1 EKITIEPGEEKNIT
15 FNLQAMQAA
24 PGRQSPG
31 MTGMISEK
39 DEDEFDPKEATEA
52 QLREALEADDEKL
65 RKSSFNELYKRLKI
79 PFLTEMLGHRKGPI
93 RELSLNQLYNLTA
106 EWGSPTSPIDDN
118 RPEIIKCLQDPYLPA
133 RIKAIQIM
141 NNYRDFPDEAVPVL
155 IKALKDPETEV
166 RLSAARSLGGITKSE
181 SEGVE
186 GLAAAV
192 SNDSEAGV
200 RKEAIYSLGRIKA
213 ADPLVYASLAG
224 ALSDE
229 DLEVRRESARVL
241 AELDGSPSILKEIKA
256 GLKDSDPQVR
266 RNLLRAMQGL
276 DSEKLKGV
284 IHPVAELFADKDRYV
299 RIQAVRVIRAA
310 GPAGAEVLPAL
321 INALS
326 DERPEV
332 IREAA
337 RTINALG
344 REQAAKAL
352 PELLE
357 LLSAG
362 TSGLGY
368 DTISAV
374 STVVT
379 TIGEPAIPSLVE
391 LLSHDNFETRAQSA
405 SILGRIGPGAK
416 DAVPALT
423 GIYQNENEHD
433 AARRQAYF
441 AIEHITG
448 EKPKL

>member
-1 EKITIEPGEEKNIT
+1 
-15 FNLQAMQAA
+15 M
-24 PGRQSPG
+24 
-31 MTGMISEK
+31 
-39 DEDEFDPKEATEA
+39 
-52 QLREALEADDEKL
+52 
-65 RKSSFNELYKRLKI
+65 
-79 PFLTEMLGHRKGPI
+79 
-93 RELSLNQLYNLTA
+93 
-106 EWGSPTSPIDDN
+106 
-118 RPEIIKCLQDPYLPA
+118 
-133 RIKAIQIM
+133 
-141 NNYRDFPDEAVPVL
+141 
-155 IKALKDPETEV
+155 
-166 RLSAARSLGGITKSE
+166 
-181 SEGVE
+181 
-186 GLAAAV
+186 
-192 SNDSEAGV
+192 
-200 RKEAIYSLGRIKA
+200 
-213 ADPLVYASLAG
+213 
-224 ALSDE
+224 
-229 DLEVRRESARVL
+229 L